1 MRPSTGQVYGE
12 RYELISR
19 IAIGGMGEVWK
30 ATDTVI
36 GRTVAIKILKEE
48 YFGDPGFRERFRA
61 EARHAA
67 LVNHE
72 GIANVFDYGEEEG
85 NAYLVMEMVPGE
97 ALSTILEREKVLA
110 PERVLSIV
118 QQTAL
123 ALHQAHQAGLVHR
136 DVKPGNLLITPDGT
150 VKITDFGIARV
161 TDQVPL
167 TATGQVMG
175 TVQYLAP
182 EQASGKPASPSTDI
196 YSLGIVA
203 YEALSGRR
211 PFRGESQVSIAMAHI
226 KEAPPE
232 LPGTIPDAV
241 RALVM
246 SCIAKKPEGR
256 PETAESLAKAARAL
270 ERGHVD
276 EGLSYIPAPGA
287 AAGASGATGAS
298 GSTGPSNTQPIPVV
312 EEGIPRR
319 VWTIAIA
326 GGVGVIALVIGAIS
340 LINSQLGSGAESP
353 PEEPV
358 AIVEEQEDPAEEP
371 VESESPEVEQPE
383 PVPQPE
389 PEVTTVAVPSSE
401 VIGKTEA
408 QVTEILSNLNLR
420 IDAITGNIAP
430 SQDAVGQAY
439 RVNPNGRVAEN
450 TLIAVYFYAEIPNPP
465 QPSEMAIDPGEGPY
479 APGDEVTLSWPA
491 YAQCPSGFPVTN
503 YRLELSR
510 GTLVDE
516 DDAVLGADTT
526 EVVVTLGDPGDF
538 SASYVVSCSDIN
550 TPKSAATT
558 LSIVDPNA
566 PEEGSEEGS
575 EDESSGDSGE
585 SGTEE

>member
-1 MRPSTGQVYGE
+1 MRPSTGQVYGT
-12 RYELISR
+12 RYELVSR

-30 ATDTVI
+30 ATDAVI

-48 YFGDPGFRERFRA
+48 YFSDPGFRERFRA

-72 GIANVFDYGEEEG
+72 GIANVYDYGEEEG

-97 ALSTILEREKVLA
+97 ALSTVLEREKVLP

-118 QQTAL
+118 RQTSL

-161 TDQVPL
+161 ADQVPL

-232 LPGTIPDAV
+232 LPGTIPHAL
-241 RALVM
+241 RSLVM
-246 SCIAKKPEGR
+246 SCIAKKPDGR
-256 PETAESLAKAARAL
+256 PASAEALAKAARAL
-270 ERGHVD
+270 ERGHIE
-276 EGLSYIPAPGA
+276 EGLSYIPAPGS
-287 AAGASGATGAS
+287 AAGQSVAAGGSATGV
-298 GSTGPSNTQPIPVV
+298 SNTQPVPVV

-326 GGVGVIALVIGAIS
+326 GGVGVIALVIGAIA
-340 LINSQLGSGAESP
+340 LINSQLGPAAV
-353 PEEPV
+353 PEETTV
-358 AIVEEQEDPAEEP
+358 ISEEQELPVEEPPAPVTPDVVEPEP
-371 VESESPEVEQPE
+371 VEE
-383 PVPQPE
+383 PE
-389 PEVTTVAVPSSE
+389 PEVTTVTVP
-401 VIGKTEA
+401 
-408 QVTEILSNLNLR
+408 
-420 IDAITGNIAP
+420 
-430 SQDAVGQAY
+430 
-439 RVNPNGRVAEN
+439 
-450 TLIAVYFYAEIPNPP
+450 
-465 QPSEMAIDPGEGPY
+465 
-479 APGDEVTLSWPA
+479 
-491 YAQCPSGFPVTN
+491 
-503 YRLELSR
+503 
-510 GTLVDE
+510 
-516 DDAVLGADTT
+516 
-526 EVVVTLGDPGDF
+526 
-538 SASYVVSCSDIN
+538 
-550 TPKSAATT
+550 
-558 LSIVDPNA
+558 
-566 PEEGSEEGS
+566 
-575 EDESSGDSGE
+575 
-585 SGTEE
+585 

>member
-1 MRPSTGQVYGE
+1 MRPSTGQVYGT

-72 GIANVFDYGEEEG
+72 GIANVYDYGEEEG

-97 ALSTILEREKVLA
+97 ALSTVLEREKVLP

-118 QQTAL
+118 QQTSL

-232 LPGTIPDAV
+232 LPGTIPQAV
-241 RALVM
+241 RSLVM
-246 SCIAKKPEGR
+246 SCIAKKPDGR
-256 PETAESLAKAARAL
+256 PASAEALAKAARAL
-270 ERGHVD
+270 ERGHIE
-276 EGLSYIPAPGA
+276 EGLSYIPAPGSPA
-287 AAGASGATGAS
+287 GQSSAAGGSATGV
-298 GSTGPSNTQPIPVV
+298 SNTQPVPVV

-326 GGVGVIALVIGAIS
+326 GGVGVIALVIGAIA
-340 LINSQLGSGAESP
+340 LINSQLGPEVVPEETTVVSEEQDPAVEEP
-353 PEEPV
+353 PAPVTPDIVEPEPV
-358 AIVEEQEDPAEEP
+358 AE
-371 VESESPEVEQPE
+371 
-383 PVPQPE
+383 PE
-389 PEVTTVAVPSSE
+389 PEVTTVTVPSPQM
-401 VIGKTEA
+401 IGKTEA

-439 RVNPNGRVAEN
+439 RVNPTGTVAEN
-450 TLIAVYFYAEIPNPP
+450 TLIAVYFHAEIPSPP
-465 QPSEMAIDPGEGPY
+465 APSALAVDPAEGPY
-479 APGDEVTLSWPA
+479 EPGDEITLSWPA
-491 YAQCPSGFPVTN
+491 YAQCPTGFPVTD
-503 YRLELSR
+503 YRLEITR
-510 GTLVDE
+510 GTLIDE
-516 DDAVLGADTT
+516 DDPVLAADVTS
-526 EVVVTLGDPGDF
+526 VGVTLGDAGGF
-538 SASYVVSCSDIN
+538 SASYVVSCSGIN
-550 TPKSAATT
+550 SPKSSATSLT
-558 LSIVDPNA
+558 IADPDEDVGETE
-566 PEEGSEEGS
+566 PDSET
-575 EDESSGDSGE
+575 
-585 SGTEE
+585 TE

>member
-1 MRPSTGQVYGE
+1 MRPSTGQIYGG

-85 NAYLVMEMVPGE
+85 NAYLVMELVPGE
-97 ALSTILEREKVLA
+97 ALSTILEREKVLPA
-110 PERVLSIV
+110 ERVLSIV
-118 QQTAL
+118 QQTAT

-182 EQASGKPASPSTDI
+182 EQASGKPASPATDI

-226 KEAPPE
+226 KEPPPE
-232 LPGTIPDAV
+232 LPGTIPEAV
-241 RALVM
+241 RKLVM
-246 SCIAKKPEGR
+246 ACIAKKPEGR
-256 PETAESLAKAARAL
+256 PANADVLAKAARAL
-270 ERGHVD
+270 ERGHD
-276 EGLSYIPAPGA
+276 EEALAYIPEPGATA
-287 AAGASGATGAS
+287 AAGTRSPGTG
-298 GSTGPSNTQPIPVV
+298 GTGPTNTQPIPVAQ
-312 EEGIPRR
+312 EGIPKKI
-319 VWTIAIA
+319 WTIAIA
-326 GGVGVIALVIGAIS
+326 GGVGVIALVIGAIA
-340 LINSQLGSGAESP
+340 LINSQLSP
-353 PEEPV
+353 DEPAPDEETAIVDDNEATTEEP
-358 AIVEEQEDPAEEP
+358 
-371 VESESPEVEQPE
+371 EVVIPE
-383 PVPQPE
+383 PDPVTPQVPEPEPE
-389 PEVTTVAVPSSE
+389 PEVSTVSVVESD
-401 VIGKTEA
+401 ILGKTEG
-408 QVTEILSNLNLR
+408 QVGDVLAALGLR
-420 IDAITGNIAP
+420 LDAITGNIAP

-439 RVNPNGRVAEN
+439 RVNPTGTVASN

-465 QPSEMAIDPGEGPY
+465 APTTIVANPADGPY
-479 APGDEVTLSWPA
+479 LPGDEVTLSWPA
-491 YAQCPSGFPVTN
+491 YAQCPTGFPVTN
-503 YRLELSR
+503 YRLEIV
-510 GTLVDE
+510 GGELVGE
-516 DDAVLGADTT
+516 DDTILGARATS
-526 EVVVTLGDPGDF
+526 VVATLGDPGTF
-538 SASYVVSCSDIN
+538 QASYVVSCSDIN
-550 TPKSAATT
+550 TPKSGV
-558 LSIVDPNA
+558 LSITIDDPDA
-566 PEEGSEEGS
+566 P
-575 EDESSGDSGE
+575 DESGDPDTDGD
-585 SGTEE
+585 TP

>member
-1 MRPSTGQVYGE
+1 MRPSTGQVYGN

-97 ALSTILEREKVLA
+97 ALSTVLEREKVLP

-118 QQTAL
+118 RQTAL

-232 LPGTIPDAV
+232 LPGTIPEAV
-241 RALVM
+241 RSLVM

-256 PETAESLAKAARAL
+256 PATAEALAKAARAL
-270 ERGHVD
+270 ERGHNE

-287 AAGASGATGAS
+287 SSGGASATGGGS
-298 GSTGPSNTQPIPVV
+298 GTGPSHTQPIPVV
-312 EEGIPRR
+312 DEGIPRR
-319 VWTIAIA
+319 VWTIAVA
-326 GGVGVIALVIGAIS
+326 GAVGVIALVIGAIA
-340 LINSQLGSGAESP
+340 LINSQLGPETAVP
-353 PEEPV
+353 TEEPTV
-358 AIVEEQEDPAEEP
+358 ISEEQEPSVDDT
-371 VESESPEVEQPE
+371 PE
-383 PVPQPE
+383 PVTPEIDEPEPVVEPE
-389 PEVTTVAVPSSE
+389 PEVTTVSVPSSE

-408 QVTEILSNLNLR
+408 QVTEILTGLNLR

-430 SQDAVGQAY
+430 SKDAVGQAY
-439 RVNPNGRVAEN
+439 RVNPTGTVAEN
-450 TLIAVYFYAEIPNPP
+450 TLIAVYFYAEIPSPP
-465 QPSEMAIDPGEGPY
+465 APSTMVVDPVEGPY
-479 APGDEVTLSWPA
+479 EPGDQITLSWPA
-491 YAQCPSGFPVTN
+491 YAQCPTGFPVTS
-503 YRLELSR
+503 YRLEVTR

-516 DDAVLGADTT
+516 EDSVLEPNVTSVG
-526 EVVVTLGDPGDF
+526 VTLGDPGNF

-550 TPKSAATT
+550 TPKSSAVT
-558 LSIVDPNA
+558 LTISDPDA
-566 PEEGSEEGS
+566 PDEGSG
-575 EDESSGDSGE
+575 G
-585 SGTEE
+585 SGTDGETTD

>member
-1 MRPSTGQVYGE
+1 MRPSTGQVYST

-48 YFGDPGFRERFRA
+48 YFADPGFRERFRA

-72 GIANVFDYGEEEG
+72 GIANVYDYGEEEG

-97 ALSTILEREKVLA
+97 ALSTVLEREKVLP

-118 QQTAL
+118 HQTAL

-241 RALVM
+241 RSLVM

-256 PETAESLAKAARAL
+256 PASAEALARAARAL
-270 ERGHVD
+270 ERGHIE
-276 EGLSYIPAPGA
+276 EGLSYIPAPGLG
-287 AAGASGATGAS
+287 AGKS
-298 GSTGPSNTQPIPVV
+298 GSSGGGTGTGPSNTQPIPLV

-326 GGVGVIALVIGAIS
+326 GGVGVIALVIGAIA
-340 LINSQLGSGAESP
+340 LINSQLGSQPEAA
-353 PEEPV
+353 PEETTV
-358 AIVEEQEDPAEEP
+358 ISEEQEGSLEETP
-371 VESESPEVEQPE
+371 EPDTPEIVEPE
-383 PVPQPE
+383 PVVEPE
-389 PEVTTVAVPSSE
+389 PEVTTVTVPNSE
-401 VIGKTEA
+401 VIGKTES
-408 QVTEILSNLNLR
+408 QVTEILSDLNLR

-439 RVNPNGRVAEN
+439 RVNPTGTVAEN
-450 TLIAVYFYAEIPNPP
+450 TLIAVYFYAAIPKPP
-465 QPSEMAIDPGEGPY
+465 APSAMVIDPVEGPY
-479 APGDEVTLSWPA
+479 APGDEITLSWPA
-491 YAQCPSGFPVTN
+491 YAQCPTGFPVTN
-503 YRLELSR
+503 YRLEITR
-510 GTLVDE
+510 GSLVDE
-516 DDAVLGADTT
+516 DDTVLGPDATSV
-526 EVVVTLGDPGDF
+526 EVTLGDAGNF

-550 TPKSAATT
+550 TPKSSAATLT
-558 LSIVDPNA
+558 IADPD
-566 PEEGSEEGS
+566 EGDSEESDTDG
-575 EDESSGDSGE
+575 GA
-585 SGTEE
+585 TE